1 MTLANRMGRTA
12 NHVSRLAL
20 GACAALAA
28 SAALAAFPGAAH
40 AQQSAAQVTN
50 QPAAVAV
57 APIPRAEGDGPPLWV
72 VRDADSTV
80 YLFGTVHVLRP
91 GTAWGSD
98 KVDAAFASAS
108 DIWVEIANQDDQ
120 AAVMPVIQQH
130 GVDPSRP
137 LSSILSAEDFAAF
150 DKVAQANG
158 ATGAALDAYR
168 PWLAAFMISMSPVTN
183 AGYRSEAGV
192 DKMLMNRARAEG
204 KALHGFETADT
215 QVRLIAGMSEEAQ
228 VAYLNNFVRNGD
240 GVVANLDQT
249 VAAWLK
255 GNAAEVGRL
264 NRANTRD
271 IHEDIHRAALID
283 RNADWTNQIETLMKG
298 SGSAFI
304 AVGVAHLADQDSV
317 IDMLKARGYTVERL

>member
-12 NHVSRLAL
+12 NHVSRLAI

-28 SAALAAFPGAAH
+28 SAVLAAFPGAAH
-40 AQQSAAQVTN
+40 AEQAAA
-50 QPAAVAV
+50 PAAAVAP
-57 APIPRAEGDGPPLWV
+57 APIPRAEGAGPPLWV
-72 VRDADSTV
+72 VKDADSTV

-98 KVDAAFASAS
+98 KVDTAFASAS

-137 LSSILSAEDFAAF
+137 LSSVLSAEEFAAF

-168 PWLAAFMISMSPVTN
+168 PWLAAFLISMSPATN

-192 DKMLMNRARAEG
+192 DKTLMDRARAEG
-204 KALHGFETADT
+204 KGLHGFETADI

-228 VAYLNNFVRNGD
+228 VAYLNHYVRNGD

-255 GNAAEVGRL
+255 GDAPEVGRL
-264 NRANTRD
+264 NRVSTRD
-271 IHEDIHRAALID
+271 VHEDIHRAALIV
-283 RNADWTNQIETLMKG
+283 RNADWTDQIETMMKG
-298 SGSAFI
+298 SGTAFV
-304 AVGVAHLADQDSV
+304 AVGAAHLADQDSV

>member
-1 MTLANRMGRTA
+1 MTLATRMGRTA
-12 NHVSRLAL
+12 NHVSRMAF
-20 GACAALAA
+20 GTCAALAA
-28 SAALAAFPGAAH
+28 SAVLAAFPGAAH
-40 AQQSAAQVTN
+40 AEQAA
-50 QPAAVAV
+50 AAPVVAA
-57 APIPRAEGDGPPLWV
+57 APIPRAEGAGPPLWV
-72 VRDADSTV
+72 VKDADSTI

-168 PWLAAFMISMSPVTN
+168 PWLAAFLISMSPATN

-192 DKMLMNRARAEG
+192 DKTLMDRARAEG
-204 KALHGFETADT
+204 KTLHGFETADI

-228 VAYLNNFVRNGD
+228 VAYLNHYVRHGND
-240 GVVANLDQT
+240 VVANLDQT

-255 GNAAEVGRL
+255 GDAAEVGRL
-264 NRANTRD
+264 NRLSTRD
-271 IHEDIHRAALID
+271 VHEDIHRAALIV
-283 RNADWTNQIETLMKG
+283 RNADWTDQIDTMIKG
-298 SGSAFI
+298 SGTAFV

>member
-12 NHVSRLAL
+12 SHVSRLAI

-28 SAALAAFPGAAH
+28 SAVLAAFPGAAH
-40 AQQSAAQVTN
+40 AQQAAA
-50 QPAAVAV
+50 PAAAVAA
-57 APIPRAEGDGPPLWV
+57 APIPRAEGAGPPLWV
-72 VRDADSTV
+72 VKDADSTV
-80 YLFGTVHVLRP
+80 YLFGTVHLLRP

-130 GVDPSRP
+130 GVDPTRP

-168 PWLAAFMISMSPVTN
+168 PWLAAFMISMSPATN

-192 DKMLMNRARAEG
+192 DKTLMDRARAEG
-204 KALHGFETADT
+204 KALHGFETADI

-228 VAYLNNFVRNGD
+228 IAYLNHYVRNGD

-255 GNAAEVGRL
+255 GDAAEVGRL
-264 NRANTRD
+264 NRLSTRD
-271 IHEDIHRAALID
+271 IHEDIHRAALIV
-283 RNADWTNQIETLMKG
+283 RNADWTDQIETMMKG
-298 SGSAFI
+298 SGTAFV
-304 AVGVAHLADQDSV
+304 AVGAAHLADQDSV
-317 IDMLKARGYTVERL
+317 IDMLKARGFTVERL